1 MEQRRGFLSRDAPQT
16 ALTVLRVAIGIFL
29 IFKGVG
35 KLAWFADASILD
47 ARLNGWLQN
56 ATVLNEWYLQAV
68 IPAVPI
74 FARLVPLGELAGGLA
89 LVCGVW
95 TRPVAALAFFMV
107 LNFHVATASI
117 FEYAFL
123 GDGTGLPL
131 LGALV
136 ALAIAGP
143 VSGLEAVLRRS
154 LGWDRA
160 RGAPAGA
167 GGSREVRAH
176 R

>member
-1 MEQRRGFLSRDAPQT
+1 MEQQRDVMSRNASQT

-35 KLAWFADASILD
+35 KLAWFADASLL
-47 ARLNGWLQN
+47 ATRLNTWLQD
-56 ATVLNEWYLQAV
+56 ATVLNEWYLNAV
-68 IPAVPI
+68 IPAVPLL
-74 FARLVPLGELAGGLA
+74 ARLVPFGELGGGLA

-95 TRPVAALAFFMV
+95 TRQVAALAFFMV
-107 LNFHVATASI
+107 LNFHVATAAI

-123 GDGTGLPL
+123 GDGQGLPL
-131 LGALV
+131 LGGLV

-143 VSGLEAVLRRS
+143 VSGLEAVFRRS
-154 LGWDRA
+154 PGSDRA
-160 RGAPAGA
+160 RGAHAD
-167 GGSREVRAH
+167 GSREVRVH